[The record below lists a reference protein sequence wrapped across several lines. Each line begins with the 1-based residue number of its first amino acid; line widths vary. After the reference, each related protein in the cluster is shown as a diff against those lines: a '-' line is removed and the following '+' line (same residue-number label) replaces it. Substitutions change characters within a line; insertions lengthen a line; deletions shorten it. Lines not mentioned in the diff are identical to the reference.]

1 MRLTWRAYAA
11 RYYAYLDTG
20 ESLVGRFYKLLVAGA
35 ALKILLPSLSLWL
48 MALASPF
55 VIVTYVAIGALW
67 LRRGWYREAMEVG
80 VVNALDP
87 VHMFTAHALGRLLDH
102 HQIPQNGYDP
112 RSLPPGLEHV
122 LVSAKKEPR

>member
-35 ALKILLPSLSLWL
+35 ALKILVPALSLWV
-48 MALASPF
+48 MALASPL
-55 VIVTYVAIGALW
+55 VILGYVGIGALW

-87 VHMFTAHALGRLLDH
+87 VHMFQAHALSRLLDH
-102 HQIPQNGYDP
+102 HQLPHNGYDP
-112 RSLPPGLEHV
+112 TKVPDGLAPY
-122 LVSAKKEPR
+122 LRSAKKEPT

>member
-35 ALKILLPSLSLWL
+35 AVKILWPGLPLWA
-48 MALASPF
+48 M
-55 VIVTYVAIGALW
+55 VACAPAVVAGYILLGSLW

-87 VHMFTAHALGRLLDH
+87 VHMFTAHALAKLMDH
-102 HQIPQNGYDP
+102 SGIPQNGYDP
-112 RSLPPGLEHV
+112 KKLPEGLAHM
-122 LVSAKKEPR
+122 LVSAKK

>member
-35 ALKILLPSLSLWL
+35 AIKILWPTLPLWI
-48 MALASPF
+48 MVCASP
-55 VIVTYVAIGALW
+55 VVVAGYILLGALW

-87 VHMFTAHALGRLLDH
+87 VHMFTAHALNRLLTH
-102 HQIPQNGYDP
+102 HKIPTNGYDP
-112 RSLPPGLEHV
+112 TKVPEGLAPY
-122 LVSAKKEPR
+122 LRSAKR